1 MPIAEVPLGGLS
13 FVDSSYHADPLLF
26 GARLL
31 RACRRP
37 VDVSSGL
44 AAFEEDFWTSRRAT
58 DTRDALV
65 SGRLATWAPEQ
76 PRPRA
81 WVQQLGIGRAVL
93 DAGGSSAEHL
103 WRCCNCA
110 RWSER
115 VCVACGADLVAS
127 AAGAKRRRV
136 GGGATKASCPQLSM
150 GAALGRVQPKLHIA
164 RQAEGMMATTVK
176 VQLQEQLGV
185 IARALHWQPLCATVH
200 VQLVSAHPDGEWSSE
215 AHEMPIDKP
224 DVQLPLCNGDE
235 ECAPLDELVPG
246 VEPPTHRPAQA
257 AAVAW
262 ALQRDAEGLWET
274 ERRFLL
280 ACHPQQ
286 DAALQVHLSATY
298 SCRGGVLAQTMGTGK
313 TLAALCLV
321 AARPAPAP
329 ARPLAPD
336 LPRVRCT
343 VILAAVSNVA
353 EGTWED
359 DARRHLCALHP
370 PFRMRTVATPKQL
383 REVSLAELERLDAI
397 VMPQTAMDWSCF
409 ERGMRDRPGSNP
421 EAGGEQCVHL
431 RRCLHFQR
439 TRGSAVAADLR
450 ASPARAAAWT
460 LADLGIVGVH
470 WERIIVDEL
479 PEVLAEKPWTFGK
492 ALLQAIEAPRRWG
505 LTATPKLD
513 ARGLQ
518 AVCDFLRV
526 SAASGTA
533 AQWAS
538 VVGTLFRT
546 GSWDTT
552 AIRVTHVTHRVR
564 LSGLERAVYES
575 EYARAHASAKPDR
588 MASCVRKCTHWRDSA
603 DTPGDDA
610 LTLPQACERSLAALN
625 QLIEDRSREAG
636 ESIACGAAYLPEVHR
651 AQQEE
656 LTRLRTQGK
665 YVFAVFQTLTQ
676 SPCEDCPI
684 CLVPFQGTE
693 VRLIT
698 PCGHIFHESCLD
710 AAKVEGIP
718 LRCPSCREPVTKRL
732 PLRCPLPAEPSSQ
745 STTPQREVVLQPIKM
760 RPQSGDQRTSSKIAC
775 LACFLKRHSDEW
787 RRTEG
792 TTGKV
797 LVLVQ
802 WSDMRIRLEE
812 ALCAEDV
819 PFVAHKGQMPEARDN
834 LQAFLRE
841 DLASPVVLLA
851 TFERRLGINV
861 QRVAAHVVLVHPFV
875 AIKAASEGLPSVRP
889 EQIEEQALARVVR
902 PGQSRPVCLHRF
914 VGADTVEESMVAVAP
929 EAWHFTRVIEA

>member
-1 MPIAEVPLGGLS
+1 MADAVHLGRIVCPNS
-13 FVDSSYHADPLLF
+13 FHLDPLHL
-26 GARLL
+26 GPRLL
-31 RACRRP
+31 RACRDP
-37 VDVSSGL
+37 VDITSQL
-44 AAFEEDFWTSRRAT
+44 TAFEEDYWGARRAP

-65 SGRLATWAPEQ
+65 SGRLASWTPEQ

-103 WRCCNCA
+103 WHCANCA

-115 VCVACGADLVAS
+115 ECVRCGADLVAS

-136 GGGATKASCPQLSM
+136 TAGGPAKACCPQLPI
-150 GAALGRVQPKLHIA
+150 GGALGRTQLKLCVA
-164 RQAEGMMATTVK
+164 LDAKGRMVASVTVK
-176 VQLQEQLGV
+176 LQEQLRV
-185 IARALHWQPLCATVH
+185 VARALHWRPLCAQVH
-200 VQLVSAHPDGEWSSE
+200 AHLVSAHPTEEWDSE
-215 AHEMPIDKP
+215 AYETPTDQP
-224 DVQLPLCNGDE
+224 SLELPVCEGDE
-235 ECAPLDELVPG
+235 ECASLDELVPG

-262 ALQRDAEGLWET
+262 ALQRDADGTWET

-286 DAALQVHLSATY
+286 DAALQVRLSAIY

-321 AARPAPAP
+321 AARPAPVP
-329 ARPLAPD
+329 TRSLAPD

-343 VILAAVSNVA
+343 IILAAVSNVA

-383 REVSLAELERLDAI
+383 REVSVAELERLDAI
-397 VMPQTAMDWSCF
+397 VMPQTAMDWACF
-409 ERGMRDRPGSNP
+409 NRGMSDPPRADPAYR
-421 EAGGEQCVHL
+421 GEQCEHL

-439 TRGSAVAADLR
+439 SRGSAVAADIR
-450 ASPARAAAWT
+450 ASPARASAWT
-460 LADLGIVGVH
+460 LADLGIAGVH

-479 PEVLAEKPWTFGK
+479 PEVLVEKPWTFGK

-533 AQWAS
+533 SQWSS
-538 VVGTLFRT
+538 VAGTLFRT

-552 AIRVTHVTHRVR
+552 AIQVTHVTHRVR

-575 EYARAHASAKPDR
+575 EYARAHASARADR

-603 DTPGDDA
+603 DSPEDDA

-636 ESIACGAAYLPEVHR
+636 ESIDGGAAYLPEVHR

-665 YVFAVFQTLTQ
+665 YVSAVFQTLTQ
-676 SPCEDCPI
+676 SPCEECPI
-684 CLVPFQGTE
+684 CLMRFQGTE

-698 PCGHIFHESCLD
+698 PCGHVFHEGCLE
-710 AAKVEGIP
+710 AARVEGTT
-718 LRCPSCREPVTKRL
+718 LRCPSCREPVTRRL
-732 PLRCPLPAEPSSQ
+732 PLRCPLPAQPLAQSS
-745 STTPQREVVLQPIKM
+745 PQTEVVLQPIKM

-787 RRTEG
+787 RHSG
-792 TTGKV
+792 GVAGKV

-802 WSDMRIRLEE
+802 WSDMRLRLEE
-812 ALCAEDV
+812 ALCAERV

-841 DLASPVVLLA
+841 DPASPVVLLA

-875 AIKAASEGLPSVRP
+875 GSKAVPEGGSPSLRP
-889 EQIEEQALARVVR
+889 EQAEEQALARVVR

-914 VGADTVEESMVAVAP
+914 VGADTVEENMVAVAP
-929 EAWHFTRVIEA
+929 EVWHFTQTVES